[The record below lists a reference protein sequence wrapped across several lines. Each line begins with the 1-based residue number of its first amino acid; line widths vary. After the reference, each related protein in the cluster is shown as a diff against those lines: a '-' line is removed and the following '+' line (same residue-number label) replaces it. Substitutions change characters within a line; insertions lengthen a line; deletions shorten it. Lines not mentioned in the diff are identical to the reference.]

1 MRVLMLAQFYPPD
14 IGGEERHVRNL
25 SVALADR
32 GHEVVVVTTALPA
45 TGAGRRREDGVEVV
59 RVGSTAQRLPLH
71 GDPDRP
77 HATPFPDLEMRRAVA
92 AELAAGRF
100 DVAHAHN
107 WIVNSAIG
115 PARRQG
121 VPLVLTLHDYAHV
134 CAVKRFV
141 HDGRPCSGPSPA
153 KCVRCAARHYGSA
166 VGPATVVANA
176 AMSLARNRGIARYL
190 AVSSAV
196 ADGNRLAASG
206 VPYEVVPNF
215 VPDDLV
221 EPDPVPIDGPLL
233 FTGDLTT
240 QKGVLVLAEA
250 YRRLAGPPELRL
262 VGRSIPGVEV
272 PTLPGLR
279 LVGPLPHE
287 QVMPEVTAARLV
299 VVPSVMPDPCPTVV
313 LEAMAKGRPVVA
325 AGHGGI
331 VDMVDDGV
339 TGRLVPPGDPAALAA
354 AIAELLA
361 APDRAAAMGA
371 AGRQK
376 VRGFTASSVV
386 ARVERVYRDLASNRP
401 APAHPDQLRPGQ
413 LHGGRLH
420 PGRLHRGS
428 STGTMAGAGR
438 SRP

>member
-25 SVALADR
+25 AVALAGR

-71 GDPDRP
+71 GDPGRP
-77 HATPFPDLEMRRAVA
+77 HATPFPDLEMRRAIA
-92 AELAAGRF
+92 AELAGGNF

-107 WIVNSAIG
+107 WIVNSALG
-115 PARRQG
+115 PARRHG

-141 HDGRPCSGPSPA
+141 HDGRPCSGPAAA
-153 KCVRCAARHYGSA
+153 KCIRCAAGHYGRA
-166 VGPATVVANA
+166 VGPATVVANG
-176 AMSLARNRGIARYL
+176 AMSLARDRGIARFL

-196 ADGNRLAASG
+196 ADGNRLSATG

-215 VPDDLV
+215 IPDDLV
-221 EPDPVPIDGPLL
+221 ETRPVPPGGPLL

-250 YRRLAGPPELRL
+250 YRRLADPPELRL

-272 PTLPGLR
+272 PAIPGLR

-287 QVMPEVTAARLV
+287 QVMPEVAAARLV

-339 TGRLVPPGDPAALAA
+339 TGRLVPPGDPAALAG

-361 APDRAAAMGA
+361 APDRAVAMGA

-376 VRGFTASSVV
+376 VQAFTASSVI
-386 ARVERVYRDLASNRP
+386 ERIEVVY
-401 APAHPDQLRPGQ
+401 
-413 LHGGRLH
+413 GRLSA
-420 PGRLHRGS
+420 GAAGTGS
-428 STGTMAGAGR
+428 SRHGHAHRRAMAGAPGAR
-438 SRP
+438 S